1 MRLALSLLMA
11 LMACGTNAAD
21 LYAGLEVY
29 EPRSSAYRVRYLAPP
44 WEVVSRG
51 MGDALMLEVEGAIA
65 SAPPK
70 YRLTVALIGGAPM
83 ARAQAVARAAA
94 ADDIVTGPRD
104 ITTDSGVE
112 GVETLFF
119 DNSEGRYERHVFLE
133 RPGGVLRLVFV
144 ANPDLDNDEV
154 EAMIAAVEVGPFDE

>member
-1 MRLALSLLMA
+1 MRVALISLL
-11 LMACGTNAAD
+11 LACGTNAAD
-21 LYAGLEVY
+21 LYAGLEMY
-29 EPRSSAYRVRYLAPP
+29 EPRSAAYRVRYLSPP

-51 MGDALMLEVEGAIA
+51 MGDALTLEVEGAREGL
-65 SAPPK
+65 PPK
-70 YRLTVALIGGAPM
+70 YRLSVDPIGGTPM
-83 ARAQAVARAAA
+83 ARARAVERTTA

-104 ITTDSGVE
+104 VTTDDGNE

-119 DNSEGRYERHVFLE
+119 DNSEGRYERHVFLA

-144 ANPDLDNDEV
+144 GNPNLDNDEV